1 MKHLQNI
8 SKSRYFSVMR
18 YQNLLGLFLA
28 SSLFFFT
35 SCDDNS
41 HARGVLD
48 ETETQLS
55 GILRDSTGLA
65 VSQCTVWVRPVESS
79 QSVALSKVVLSA
91 TTSTKTTYQLTDSQ
105 GRFTFNDLEIGVSYA
120 MVAKSTPIQQGLQY
134 KFKLGQSETLQ
145 LDSATR
151 MSALTTLSYLPSN
164 PLDVDSVQILELG
177 LTLPYSA
184 EGFTL
189 ADVPVGTYTI
199 VPIGAEESTEVVPS
213 EPSTEV
219 NSSFVWQDSI
229 GTLHDLRDNNLYGV
243 VKIGE
248 IYWTMDNC
256 RFAVEDSQC
265 NSYDPTAA
273 STCVGYGRYYTFN
286 QALKACPTGWHVPS
300 STEWMLLFQTAGGIA
315 QAAPPLKSTQLWSS
329 NNGTDSYGLSIQPT
343 GDLLDQS
350 IGNTAWFWSSSIT
363 NGTAT
368 AATALFSD
376 GSDAVTMLTM
386 DTTNAYSVRC
396 IK

>member
-1 MKHLQNI
+1 MKHLQNF
-8 SKSRYFSVMR
+8 SKIRYFSIMR
-18 YQNLLGLFLA
+18 HQYLLGLFF
-28 SSLFFFT
+28 SVSVLFLT

-65 VSQCTVWVRPVESS
+65 VSQCTVWVRPIDITPAAS
-79 QSVALSKVVLSA
+79 LSKVSA
-91 TTSTKTTYQLTDSQ
+91 STNASAKAMFQLTNSQ
-105 GRFTFNDLEIGVSYA
+105 GLFTFSDLAPGVSYA
-120 MVAKSTPIQQGLQY
+120 LVAKSAPIQQGLQF
-134 KFKLGQSETLQ
+134 KFKLGQSDSLQ

-151 MSALTTLSYLPSN
+151 MSALTSLSYKPNAS
-164 PLDVDSVQILELG
+164 LDVDSVQILELG
-177 LTLPYSA
+177 LTLPYSVQ
-184 EGFTL
+184 GFTL

-199 VPIGAEESTEVVPS
+199 VPIGAEESAEVVPS
-213 EPSTEV
+213 KSTTEV

-229 GTLHDLRDNNLYGV
+229 GTLHDLRDNNLYSV
-243 VKIGE
+243 VKIGD
-248 IYWTMDNC
+248 IYWTTDNY
-256 RFAVEDSQC
+256 RFAVEGSQC
-265 NSYDPTAA
+265 NSSDPTAE

-286 QALKACPTGWHVPS
+286 QALQACPTDWRVPS
-300 STEWMLLFQTAGGIA
+300 STEWLLLFQTAGGIA
-315 QAAPPLKSTQLWSS
+315 QAAPPLKSTHLWSS
-329 NNGTDSYGLSIQPT
+329 SNGTDSYGLSIQPT

-376 GSDAVTMLTM
+376 GSDAVTMPTM
-386 DTTNAYSVRC
+386 DTTNAYTIRC